1 LLALAGPVAIYWV
14 KLWQSGANLVTC
26 ALIPTFPG
34 ESSLYNMIPNK
45 YLGIGYKV
53 LAVLLLL
60 YAVVYGMLA
69 QLPELPTLGQSSR
82 NIFYHVPLW
91 FVTLTMA
98 GISLAYSLKY
108 LRLTDPDAPRS
119 GNPLLAD
126 ARAREAAQL
135 SALFISL
142 GLATGIIWQR
152 VTWGADMHSGELT
165 AWWAWDPVQV
175 CALIALLIYLA
186 YFLLRSSFAEPEQRA
201 RIAAVYNIFAFATL
215 IPLFF
220 IIPKMLPGLHPTAEK
235 GSFIF
240 NKSDISNEFRLILYP
255 GMLGFVLLGIWIFE
269 LRSRLAIAALKVEEL
284 LADKLYQTTSNG

>member
-1 LLALAGPVAIYWV
+1 
-14 KLWQSGANLVTC
+14 
-26 ALIPTFPG
+26 
-34 ESSLYNMIPNK
+34 MIPNK